1 MVANQ
6 PPPVLWSLSFANILK
21 RPSNVECC
29 PRIASVVSADRVLLA
44 FSYLHL
50 FLQADD
56 SLRATL
62 VMLLSDLPPA
72 LPLLLLGTSDLP
84 EEELEPE
91 ARGIFGRHM

>member
-1 MVANQ
+1 M
-6 PPPVLWSLSFANILK
+6 S
-21 RPSNVECC
+21 
-29 PRIASVVSADRVLLA
+29 SVVPGLRASCLLDRVLLSL
-44 FSYLHL
+44 SYLHL